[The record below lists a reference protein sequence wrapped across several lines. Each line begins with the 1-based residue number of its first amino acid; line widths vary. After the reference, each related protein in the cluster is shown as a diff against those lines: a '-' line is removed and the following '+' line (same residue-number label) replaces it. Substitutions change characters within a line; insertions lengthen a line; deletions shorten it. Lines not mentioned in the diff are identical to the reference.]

1 MTGLREEND
10 YCTRILGG
18 PLALGAAAWDRL
30 VDASGAPPCARAG
43 FLEALH
49 ASGAAS
55 PASGWTPHY
64 LGVMRGGE
72 LVAAAP
78 LYRKTHSWGEYVFD
92 QAWAE
97 AYARHGEPYYPK
109 WLVALPFTPVPGP
122 RLLALDADARAAL
135 VRALLQE
142 AAGSGLGSLHVL
154 FATPAEAA
162 LLAEHGLML
171 RDGIQFHWLNRG
183 WASFDEF
190 LAALSQPK
198 RKKIRAER
206 RKVAAAGVTCEVR
219 AGRSITTADWEVFHR
234 CYEATYAV
242 RGMRAYLP
250 LEFFLQMACA
260 LPEAPVLSLAR
271 RNGETIAAALA
282 LRDGARLYG
291 RHWGALEA
299 VDCLHFELA
308 YYRFIE
314 YAIAERIAV
323 FEGGAQGEHKL
334 ARGFEPV
341 VTVSAHW
348 IAHPGFAAAI
358 GRFLERERSGVAL
371 WNEELLAHRAL
382 RAAP

>member
-1 MTGLREEND
+1 MAAVREEND
-10 YCTRILGG
+10 YCMRHLDG
-18 PLALGAAAWDRL
+18 PLALGAAVWDRL
-30 VDASGAPPCARAG
+30 VEASGAPPCARAG
-43 FLEALH
+43 FLDALH

-55 PASGWTPHY
+55 PATGWSPHY

-92 QAWAE
+92 QAWAD
-97 AYARHGEPYYPK
+97 AYARHGLDYYPK

-122 RLLALDADARAAL
+122 RLLAVDTAARAAL
-135 VRALLQE
+135 ARALVE
-142 AAGSGLGSLHVL
+142 RAADSGLGSLHVL
-154 FATPAEAA
+154 FPTPEEAE
-162 LLAEHGLML
+162 LLAGQGLML
-171 RDGIQFHWLNRG
+171 RPGIQFHWFNRG
-183 WASFDEF
+183 WTSFEDF
-190 LAALSQPK
+190 LGALAQPK

-206 RKVAAAGVTCEVR
+206 RKVAAAGVECEVR
-219 AGRSITTADWEVFHR
+219 AGSAIRTADWEVFHR
-234 CYEATYAV
+234 CYEATYAQ
-242 RGMRAYLP
+242 RGLRAYLP
-250 LEFFLQMACA
+250 LEFFLRLAAA
-260 LPEAPVLSLAR
+260 LPEAPVMSLAR
-271 RNGETIAAALA
+271 RDGRTIAAALA

-291 RHWGALEA
+291 RHWGALET

-314 YAIAERIAV
+314 FAIEQRLAV

-341 VTVSAHW
+341 TTVSAHW

-358 GRFLERERSGVAL
+358 ARHLEREQAGLAL

-382 RAAP
+382 REP